1 MIQKIAGESQIK
13 QVETDKAL
21 PPSAD
26 SRRSVPMHKKEKMF
40 FNNIDTYDI
49 TKLAGYV
56 KESNITIFIHKV
68 IRKLKKND
76 EDNCININGQQ
87 MRRINI

>member
-1 MIQKIAGESQIK
+1 
-13 QVETDKAL
+13 
-21 PPSAD
+21 
-26 SRRSVPMHKKEKMF
+26 MF

-68 IRKLKKND
+68 IRKLKRMMK
-76 EDNCININGQQ
+76 ITA
-87 MRRINI
+87 

>member
-26 SRRSVPMHKKEKMF
+26 SRRSVPMHKKRKMF

-68 IRKLKKND
+68 IRKLKRMMK
-76 EDNCININGQQ
+76 ITA
-87 MRRINI
+87 